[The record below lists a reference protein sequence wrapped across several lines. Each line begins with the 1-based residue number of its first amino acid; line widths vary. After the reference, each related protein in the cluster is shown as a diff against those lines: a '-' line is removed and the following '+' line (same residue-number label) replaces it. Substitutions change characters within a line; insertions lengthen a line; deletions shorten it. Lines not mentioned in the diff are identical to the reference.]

1 MATIDIRG
9 VQHTYELTNPTQSP
23 HVLVFI
29 HGWLLSRHYWQ
40 PLIQRLSEDY
50 QCLSYDL
57 RGFGDSQVYSTQQK
71 SISSYSPT
79 DYVEDLAI
87 LLEKLNISNAWVIG
101 HSLGGTIALLGA
113 DKIPGIIKAVV
124 CINSGGGVYL
134 KEEFERF
141 RFAGTQIIKFRPT
154 WLPYLPFIEQIYT
167 GTQVAT
173 PLSRKWGQQLLF
185 DFVAASYKAA
195 LGSLLDST
203 TESEVNRLPQVV
215 SELKQPVYFIAGAK
229 DTIMELKY
237 VRHLA
242 NFHWMFQGEGKNVL
256 EIPECGHLSMLEKT
270 DIVATHLK
278 SLLQSKAWEPR
289 AVP

>member
-1 MATIDIRG
+1 MPTIDIRG
-9 VQHTYELTNPTQSP
+9 VSHAYELTNPTQSP

-40 PLIQRLSEDY
+40 PLIQRLSVDY

-57 RGFGDSQVYSTQQK
+57 RGFGDSQIYSTQQK

-87 LLEKLNISNAWVIG
+87 LLQKLNISSAWLIG
-101 HSLGGTIALLGA
+101 HSLGGTIALFGA
-113 DKIPGIIKAVV
+113 DKIPDIIKAVV

-141 RFAGTQIIKFRPT
+141 RYAGTQIIKFRPS

-185 DFVAASYKAA
+185 DFVAASYEAA
-195 LGSLLDST
+195 LGSLLYST

-229 DTIMELKY
+229 DTIMEPKY

-242 NFHWMFQGEGKNVL
+242 SFHWMFQGDCKNVL
-256 EIPECGHLSMLEKT
+256 EIPECGHLSILEKT
-270 DIVATHLK
+270 DIVATHIQ
-278 SLLQSKAWEPR
+278 SLLNK
-289 AVP
+289 

>member
-9 VQHTYELTNPTQSP
+9 VPHGYELTHPTQSP

-40 PLIQRLSEDY
+40 PLIQRLSADY

-57 RGFGDSQVYSTQQK
+57 RGFGDSQIYSTEQK
-71 SISSYSPT
+71 STSSYSPT

-87 LLEKLNISNAWVIG
+87 LLQKLNISNAWLIG

-113 DKIPGIIKAVV
+113 EKIPDIIKAVV

-141 RFAGTQIIKFRPT
+141 RFAGTQIIKFRPS

-173 PLSRKWGQQLLF
+173 PLSRKWGKQVLF
-185 DFVAASYKAA
+185 DFVAASYEAA

-203 TESEVNRLPQVV
+203 TESEVHRLPQIV

-229 DTIMELKY
+229 DTIMEPRY

-242 NFHWMFQGEGKNVL
+242 SFHWMFQGHGKNVL

-270 DIVATHLK
+270 DIVATHIQN
-278 SLLQSKAWEPR
+278 LLQ
-289 AVP
+289 